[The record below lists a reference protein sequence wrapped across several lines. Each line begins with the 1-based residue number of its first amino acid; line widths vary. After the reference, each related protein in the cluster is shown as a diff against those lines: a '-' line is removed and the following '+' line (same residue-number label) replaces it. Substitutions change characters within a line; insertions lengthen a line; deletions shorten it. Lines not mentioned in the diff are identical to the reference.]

1 MFDAELASDG
11 KMSSNGGDEMT
22 TNPRCFRNDLVSPT
36 HIWLYV
42 FHAVN
47 YESPA
52 TLIICGHIIKVGEE
66 NEKEGEKNEGD
77 RNEKNKRTKG
87 RKISEVTRGR
97 KQREGNNACE
107 SVKYVI

>member
-66 NEKEGEKNEGD
+66 NEKEGGKKMRGTEM
-77 RNEKNKRTKG
+77 
-87 RKISEVTRGR
+87 RKIKEQKEEKSAKSQEEENKEKETMRVR
-97 KQREGNNACE
+97 
-107 SVKYVI
+107 V